1 MESLLEKN
9 SHEEKRLK
17 HADISVQQREVR
29 AYSERKDGVKQ
40 KAGKKE
46 SKSPASMEIFNMLKK
61 IQTFTKVW
69 KNCDGD
75 SLSSIYFI

>member
-1 MESLLEKN
+1 MESLLEIN

-40 KAGKKE
+40 KAGKK
-46 SKSPASMEIFNMLKK
+46 N
-61 IQTFTKVW
+61 QRVQRVW
-69 KNCDGD
+69 RYSTC
-75 SLSSIYFI
+75 